1 MFNRFKTTTLAAI
14 TAAATLLWGGQAW
27 ADLREIRVMVFPS
40 AVPGAGVYP
49 LNGGLEWD
57 FSTGT
62 EVVVSIDD
70 QDSQTNIFNDF
81 QNRGWREQF
90 LTSPLGSIPAGA
102 AVSALGKSAVSS
114 TDGSVRLNI
123 GYIDYHIGGV
133 QQGTVQNLL
142 VVEVVSGV
150 FDSSIRYRQTASNFN
165 GDMGYMQPAPAPD
178 TIAPTIAITS
188 DVSSLAAG
196 ETAAIT
202 FTLSEV
208 STNFVEGDVTITGG
222 TLSNFAGSGTSYT
235 ATFTPTAG
243 STANGVIFVDS
254 GTFTDAAGNANADG
268 ADTNNTATLS
278 VDGIAPK
285 VVLSGA
291 PATLTNTDPFTVTAT
306 FDENVTGFDDFL
318 NDVIVTNGT
327 VTAITGGPAVYTL
340 AITPTGNDDVS
351 ITVPVAAAQDGTG
364 NPNSASNTLEVIN
377 QIVEITQEAI
387 AGFMLGRANNLASNQ
402 PGLTRFLMGDDCGG
416 AFSAN
421 ATEGSGSISGCVSQ
435 GNTWAEITGAWS
447 GDDSYTL
454 GTFGAHSFIN
464 PNLLIGGMLQFDYAE
479 DSANNASGTGWMV
492 GPYFV
497 AQVPDQPLFFEG
509 RLLYGQ
515 TDNDISPLGTYTD
528 SFETE
533 RWLAQLRA
541 TGEYQYQ
548 ATTLMPLLDFTYT
561 DDTQKAYTDSLGN
574 TIPGQTVS
582 LMQVSAGMDF
592 STPIPVSTGALEL
605 IGGLS
610 GIYSS
615 TDGGAAAP
623 EFENWR
629 GRTHLGLNY
638 VMANG
643 ATLSATTFYDGLGTD
658 YESYGASLGF
668 DMKF

>member
-1 MFNRFKTTTLAAI
+1 MFNRFKTTTLAAL

-40 AVPGAGVYP
+40 AVPGGGIYP

-70 QDSQTNIFNDF
+70 QDGQTNIFNDF
-81 QNRGWREQF
+81 QNSGWREQF

-102 AVSALGKSAVSS
+102 AVSTLGKSAVSS

-133 QQGTVQNLL
+133 QQGAVQNLL

-150 FDSSIRYRQTASNFN
+150 FDSSIRYRQTASNSN
-165 GDMGYMQPAPAPD
+165 GDMGYMPPD

-278 VDGIAPK
+278 VDG
-285 VVLSGA
+285 
-291 PATLTNTDPFTVTAT
+291 
-306 FDENVTGFDDFL
+306 
-318 NDVIVTNGT
+318 
-327 VTAITGGPAVYTL
+327 
-340 AITPTGNDDVS
+340 
-351 ITVPVAAAQDGTG
+351 
-364 NPNSASNTLEVIN
+364 SASNTLEVIN

-605 IGGLS
+605 TGGLS
-610 GIYSS
+610 GIYSAS
-615 TDGGAAAP
+615 DGAAAAP
-623 EFENWR
+623 EFENLR

-638 VMANG
+638 GMESEAN
-643 ATLSATTFYDGLGTD
+643 LSATILYDGLGTD

-668 DMKF
+668 DVKF